1 MHTVLPANGADC
13 ARLLILVGK
22 STGSSLDDKPDW
34 EANEKAA
41 RQIAKELDQ
50 RSEGLCRGISLKSG
64 RYNQQAATPS
74 MLIEVGNNQNNL
86 PKALAAREPLARA
99 ICRYFEE

>member
-1 MHTVLPANGADC
+1 MAKAL
-13 ARLLILVGK
+13 
-22 STGSSLDDKPDW
+22 GSSLDDKPDW

-41 RQIAKELDQ
+41 RQIAEELDQ
-50 RSEGLCRGISLKSG
+50 RSECLCHGISLKSG

-74 MLIEVGNNQNNL
+74 MLIEVGNNQNTL
-86 PKALAAREPLARA
+86 PQALAAMEPLARA

>member
-1 MHTVLPANGADC
+1 MAKAL
-13 ARLLILVGK
+13 
-22 STGSSLDDKPDW
+22 GSSLDDKPDW

-41 RQIAKELDQ
+41 RQIAEELDQ
-50 RSEGLCRGISLKSG
+50 RSEGLRRGISLKSG

-74 MLIEVGNNQNNL
+74 MLIEVGNNQNPL
-86 PKALAAREPLARA
+86 LQALAAMEPLARA